1 MAEDGNGVIIT
12 SDGSTKAKESHISS
26 RANKAEACRG
36 KKRAPT
42 DGDQGGIGSSKVLEQ
57 GKGKEVK
64 TCGTDNSDHEAH
76 IQTERDRRKR
86 MRNLFTS
93 LQNFHPHLPPKID
106 KATIVEETVNY
117 IKTLEHT
124 LETLQKQKLDRVR
137 SVFLATQKPSSAAS
151 SSTSVVV
158 SPEHSVSRE
167 AFVADQVSKVP
178 SPLDMVMPLP
188 PPAQQCYNIQ
198 TWTSPNVVLSI
209 VGIDACISVC
219 TPKRPGLITATAY
232 FLERHGAEALAVQ
245 SYSDSLRTM
254 FIMFARANEA
264 TGCLRET
271 PISIPADERF
281 KLALGELIL
290 WLGSSN

>member
-1 MAEDGNGVIIT
+1 MAEGGNGVIIA
-12 SDGSTKAKESHISS
+12 SDGSTKANESRTNS
-26 RANKAEACRG
+26 RANKGEACRG

-42 DGDQGGIGSSKVLEQ
+42 DADRGGICSFKVEQ

-64 TCGTDNSDHEAH
+64 NCGSTDNSDHEAH

-86 MRNLFTS
+86 MKNLFTS

-117 IKTLEHT
+117 IKTLERT
-124 LETLQKQKLDRVR
+124 LETMQKQKLDRVR
-137 SVFLATQKPSSAAS
+137 NIFLATQKPSSAAS
-151 SSTSVVV
+151 SSTSVAI

-167 AFVADQVSKVP
+167 AFVADQVSRVP
-178 SPLDMVMPLP
+178 PPLDMVMP
-188 PPAQQCYNIQ
+188 QQCYNIQ

-219 TPKRPGLITATAY
+219 TPKRPCLITATAY

-264 TGCLRET
+264 TGCFPET
-271 PISIPADERF
+271 PIPADERF

>member
-1 MAEDGNGVIIT
+1 MAEGGKRVIIA
-12 SDGSTKAKESHISS
+12 SDGSTKANESRTSS

-36 KKRAPT
+36 KKRALT
-42 DGDQGGIGSSKVLEQ
+42 DGDQGGIGSTKIEK

-64 TCGTDNSDHEAH
+64 NCGIDNSDHEAH

-137 SVFLATQKPSSAAS
+137 NVFLATQKPLSAAS
-151 SSTSVVV
+151 SSTSVAI

-167 AFVADQVSKVP
+167 AFVADQVSRVP
-178 SPLDMVMPLP
+178 SPLDMVMPLSP
-188 PPAQQCYNIQ
+188 STQQCYNIQ

-219 TPKRPGLITATAY
+219 TPKRSGLITATAY

-264 TGCLRET
+264 TGCFPET
-271 PISIPADERF
+271 PIPADERF